1 MIFTLKVTLN
11 QERNISEMLFQK
23 ILKKRIKLGAI
34 LVPDTM
40 RGYLFVEAE
49 DKGAVEEAIA
59 GMRHVKSILPGVVQF
74 SEVEH
79 FLEAK
84 PTVSGIDKGDIIEVI
99 AGPFKGERAKVVRT
113 DEDKEE
119 LTIELVEGIVPIPIT
134 VGGDYV
140 RLVEKRGGSR

>member
-34 LVPDTM
+34 LVPDTI